1 MFGIGVALLYRLHIY
16 QGGNYRFEDIY
27 DNFVGAWRMI
37 FQAPTKTFLEE
48 AESLLLNSKDFG
60 WKILIQALQQSLRQL
75 GPDEI
80 E

>member
-1 MFGIGVALLYRLHIY
+1 
-16 QGGNYRFEDIY
+16 
-27 DNFVGAWRMI
+27 MI